1 MLKQKKKYMSV
12 VLVTFLV
19 ASILFN
25 TVIAVGFNP
34 SGGNSGDDETYK
46 EYTAKL
52 LDFQFNT
59 IMALNLD
66 DEFGMDME
74 TPITMLGAIQLHH
87 VKDSQV
93 ELLENEPT
101 LELVNENGNICATT
115 EIYNMPNTD
124 TYYFDI
130 YDLNVNNNDQYKL
143 LISFT
148 DNYGNEIEKYVTYDG
163 SMFISQ
169 HQRGTMTYKS
179 LNNIAVIQFDLD
191 SSDNLDTQNIV
202 KGDMNKNGIID
213 ENDLTQILDI
223 VRSKEE
229 VTPEILEI
237 ADMNGDGKISLV
249 DYTRALAA
257 VKNLKGDMNKN
268 GIIDE
273 DDASQIL
280 EIVKSNEQ
288 PASEILKI
296 ADINEDGKVTLA
308 DYTRVLVITKAKNG
322 DINIDGI
329 VDSADAAIALNLY
342 KYNNATAVDIQIGD
356 MDANGILDSA
366 DAAMILNTYKYGK

>member
-1 MLKQKKKYMSV
+1 MLKQKKKYMSII
-12 VLVTFLV
+12 LVTFLV

-25 TVIAVGFNP
+25 SVIAVGFNP
-34 SGGNSGDDETYK
+34 SGGTGDDETNK
-46 EYTAKL
+46 EYIAKL

-74 TPITMLGAIQLHH
+74 APITMLGSIQLHH
-87 VKDSQV
+87 VKDTQV
-93 ELLENEPT
+93 ELLENNPT
-101 LELVNENGNICATT
+101 LELVNENGDISATT

-191 SSDNLDTQNIV
+191 SSDNLNTQSV
-202 KGDMNKNGIID
+202 
-213 ENDLTQILDI
+213 
-223 VRSKEE
+223 V
-229 VTPEILEI
+229 
-237 ADMNGDGKISLV
+237 
-249 DYTRALAA
+249 
-257 VKNLKGDMNKN
+257 KGDMNKN

-273 DDASQIL
+273 DDAAQIL

-296 ADINEDGKVTLA
+296 ADMNEDGNVTLA
-308 DYTRVLVITKAKNG
+308 DYTRVLAIAKAKNG
-322 DINIDGI
+322 DINIDGLI
-329 VDSADAAIALNLY
+329 DSEDAAIALNLY
-342 KYNNATAVDIQIGD
+342 KYNNATPVDIQVGD
-356 MDANGILDSA
+356 MDGNGMIDSA
-366 DAAMILNTYKYGK
+366 DAAIMLNTYKYGN

>member
-202 KGDMNKNGIID
+202 KGDMNKN
-213 ENDLTQILDI
+213 
-223 VRSKEE
+223 R
-229 VTPEILEI
+229 
-237 ADMNGDGKISLV
+237 
-249 DYTRALAA
+249 
-257 VKNLKGDMNKN
+257 
-268 GIIDE
+268 IIDE
-273 DDASQIL
+273 DDASQII

-308 DYTRVLVITKAKNG
+308 DYTHVLVITKAKNG